1 MVKSQDHWCLNNGNY
16 TSNSTYKANLDTLLY
31 SITSLIDGNGFYNA
45 SYGENSDRLNA
56 MALCRGDFQLDKC
69 RSCITNATD
78 ALLQLCPY
86 QKQAIYWAAVGNC
99 MVRYSNESI
108 FGKLATDPRKAW
120 LVTSDAPSRQEFNR
134 DLRTLLDNLRSQA
147 AYGGAGK
154 KFAAANTTAPDL
166 LTLYGLV
173 QCTPDLSS
181 DDCSDCLIQ
190 VAEIIPQCCNGKLGF
205 GVYCPSCLLRYETYL
220 FYNDTSLPAPPPPP
234 MSLPTPPLPAPPGKD
249 KNTTQTIINVIV
261 PIIVGLIV
269 ALCIG
274 FFLRFRQNHKPRA
287 KLETRDEISS
297 VESVYYEFGI
307 IRAATDNF
315 SNANVLGQGGFGIVY
330 KAWKNWHEGM
340 ITNVIDPA
348 LRTSSRSFHDIMRC
362 IHIGLLCV
370 QEDAA
375 DRPTMASIVLMLTSF
390 SITLPIPSQPAF
402 FVSSCFD
409 PKISLLRDLKSI
421 PSETKESSYR
431 RSSNSACL
439 SINDAT
445 MSELYP
451 R

>member
-1 MVKSQDHWCLNNGNY
+1 
-16 TSNSTYKANLDTLLY
+16 
-31 SITSLIDGNGFYNA
+31 
-45 SYGENSDRLNA
+45 

-69 RSCITNATD
+69 RSCINNATD
-78 ALLQLCPY
+78 ALLQFCPY
-86 QKQAIYWAAVGNC
+86 QKQAIYWAEGGQC
-99 MVRYSNESI
+99 MLRYSNESI
-108 FGKLATDPRKAW
+108 FGKLETDPRQQW
-120 LVTSDAPSRQEFNR
+120 YVTSDSPSRQEFNR
-134 DLRTLLDNLRSQA
+134 ALRTLLDNLRSQA

-154 KFAAANTTAPDL
+154 KFAAANTAPDL

-190 VAEIIPQCCNGKLGF
+190 GVAEIIPQCCNGKLGF

-220 FYNDTSLPAPPPPP
+220 SYNDTSLPAPPPPPPP
-234 MSLPTPPLPAPPGKD
+234 MSLPTPPLPAPPGND

-287 KLETRDEISS
+287 KLETHDEISS
-297 VESVYYEFGI
+297 VESVYFEFGI

-315 SNANVLGQGGFGIVY
+315 SDANMLGQGGFGIVY
-330 KAWKNWHEGM
+330 KAWKNWHEGTT
-340 ITNVIDPA
+340 TNIIDPA

-370 QEDAA
+370 QEDVAE
-375 DRPTMASIVLMLTSF
+375 RPTMASIVIERHPRHHSWGVTF
-390 SITLPIPSQPAF
+390 EYYFFPYAF
-402 FVSSCFD
+402 PVID
-409 PKISLLRDLKSI
+409 
-421 PSETKESSYR
+421 
-431 RSSNSACL
+431 SN
-439 SINDAT
+439 
-445 MSELYP
+445 
-451 R
+451 